1 MKTSRPF
8 FVILM
13 VLLISCEKNND
24 KNSVLTTLKGDSG
37 ISYNESLSKWR
48 ELKLINGNSYTYQTT
63 FISWTG
69 FSNITELKIEDGI
82 VTSRIY
88 KEFQTN
94 ETNGQKE
101 LIDSYTETMNSLGS
115 HDKGANLLTIDD
127 LYNSCAGEYLIVD
140 KERNTLYFDTGI
152 SGLMTLCGFVPNGC
166 VDDCFTGVRII
177 SFEWFD

>member
-88 KEFQTN
+88 
-94 ETNGQKE
+94 
-101 LIDSYTETMNSLGS
+101 
-115 HDKGANLLTIDD
+115 
-127 LYNSCAGEYLIVD
+127 
-140 KERNTLYFDTGI
+140 
-152 SGLMTLCGFVPNGC
+152 
-166 VDDCFTGVRII
+166 
-177 SFEWFD
+177 

>member
-1 MKTSRPF
+1 
-8 FVILM
+8 
-13 VLLISCEKNND
+13 
-24 KNSVLTTLKGDSG
+24 
-37 ISYNESLSKWR
+37 
-48 ELKLINGNSYTYQTT
+48 
-63 FISWTG
+63 
-69 FSNITELKIEDGI
+69 
-82 VTSRIY
+82 TSRIY